1 LRCEGKVEYRKS
13 NIELRETNHETTN
26 EERYNEQRATNHKSR
41 YLLLVYIKLLLT
53 AFFWGGTFI
62 AGRIVAQNVG
72 PYSASFLRFAVASVC
87 LVLFTWKMEG
97 NFPALK
103 KKQIIPVI
111 LLGMTGIFSY
121 NIFFFKGLKIIGA
134 GRAALI
140 IANNPVF
147 ITLLASYFF
156 KERLNIFK
164 LAGVAISVTGAIV
177 VISRGNPLEILSGSL
192 GCGEL
197 YIFCCVLSWV
207 AFSLI
212 GKSVMSDLS
221 PAVAI
226 TYSSIAGTAF
236 LFIPAWFEGIAF
248 KMLTYSISDWL
259 CIVYLGFFGTVLGF
273 VWYYEGIK
281 KIGPSRAS
289 LFINFVPVSAV
300 FLAFFILKEPVTI
313 SLLIGTIL
321 VSAGVYLTNS
331 GLPEVGKKT

>member
-1 LRCEGKVEYRKS
+1 MF
-13 NIELRETNHETTN
+13 
-26 EERYNEQRATNHKSR
+26 
-41 YLLLVYIKLLLT
+41 VYIKLLLT

-72 PYSASFLRFAVASVC
+72 PYSASFLRFAVASVF
-87 LVLFTWKMEG
+87 LLLFARKAEG
-97 NFPALK
+97 KFPAVNK
-103 KKQIIPVI
+103 NQIIPVI
-111 LLGMTGIFSY
+111 LLGLTGVFSY
-121 NIFFFKGLKIIGA
+121 NVFFFKGLKITGA

-147 ITLLASYFF
+147 ITLLSSFFF
-156 KERLNIFK
+156 KERLSIVK
-164 LAGVAISVTGAIV
+164 MAGVAISVTGAIV
-177 VISRGNPLEILSGSL
+177 VISRGNPLEILNGGL
-192 GCGEL
+192 GKGEL

-221 PAVAI
+221 PIVAV
-226 TYSSIAGTAF
+226 TYSSVIGAAF
-236 LFIPAWFEGIAF
+236 LFIPAYFEGITSGLAN
-248 KMLTYSISDWL
+248 YSVSEWMG
-259 CIVYLGFFGTVLGF
+259 IVYLGIFGTVLGF

-331 GLPEVGKKT
+331 GLPGVGKKA

>member
-1 LRCEGKVEYRKS
+1 M
-13 NIELRETNHETTN
+13 
-26 EERYNEQRATNHKSR
+26 
-41 YLLLVYIKLLLT
+41 LVYIKLLLT

-72 PYSASFLRFAVASVC
+72 PYSASFLRFAVASVF
-87 LVLFTWKMEG
+87 LIFFAWRIEG
-97 NFPALK
+97 KFPTVK
-103 KKQIIPVI
+103 KNRIIPVI
-111 LLGMTGIFSY
+111 LLGLTGVFSY

-147 ITLLASYFF
+147 ITLLSSFFF
-156 KERLNIFK
+156 KERLSIVK
-164 LAGVAISVTGAIV
+164 IAGVAISVTGAIV
-177 VISRGNPLEILSGSL
+177 VISRGNPLEILNGGL
-192 GCGEL
+192 GWGEL

-212 GKSVMSDLS
+212 GKLVMSDLS
-221 PAVAI
+221 PIVSV
-226 TYSSIAGTAF
+226 TYSSVIGTAF
-236 LFIPAWFEGIAF
+236 LFVPAYFEGMVSGLAN
-248 KMLTYSISDWL
+248 YSVSEWMG
-259 CIVYLGFFGTVLGF
+259 IVYLGFFGTVLGF

-300 FLAFFILKEPVTI
+300 FLAYIILKEPVTI

-331 GLPEVGKKT
+331 GLPGVGKKA

>member
-1 LRCEGKVEYRKS
+1 
-13 NIELRETNHETTN
+13 
-26 EERYNEQRATNHKSR
+26 
-41 YLLLVYIKLLLT
+41 
-53 AFFWGGTFI
+53 
-62 AGRIVAQNVG
+62 
-72 PYSASFLRFAVASVC
+72 
-87 LVLFTWKMEG
+87 
-97 NFPALK
+97 
-103 KKQIIPVI
+103 
-111 LLGMTGIFSY
+111 MTGIFLY

-156 KERLNIFK
+156 KEKLNGFK

-192 GCGEL
+192 GWGEL

-221 PAVAI
+221 PVVAI
-226 TYSSIAGTAF
+226 TYSSITGTAF
-236 LFIPAWFEGIAF
+236 LFIPACYEGIAIR
-248 KMLTYSISDWL
+248 MLTYSISDWIG
-259 CIVYLGFFGTVLGF
+259 IVYLGFFGTALGF

-300 FLAFFILKEPVTI
+300 FLAFFMLKEPVTI
-313 SLLIGTIL
+313 SLLAGTML
-321 VSAGVYLTNS
+321 VSLGVCLTNS
-331 GLPEVGKKT
+331 NVSGTSVGISVRGAS

>member
-1 LRCEGKVEYRKS
+1 MSLVQLDKIKDG
-13 NIELRETNHETTN
+13 
-26 EERYNEQRATNHKSR
+26 A
-41 YLLLVYIKLLLT
+41 LLVYIKLLLT

-62 AGRIVAQNVG
+62 AGKIVAQNVE
-72 PYSASFLRFAVASVC
+72 PYSASFLRFAVASAC
-87 LVLFTWKMEG
+87 LVFFTWKMEG
-97 NFPALK
+97 KFPALK
-103 KKQIIPVI
+103 RNQIIPVI

-121 NIFFFKGLKIIGA
+121 NVFFFKGLKIIGA

-192 GCGEL
+192 GWGEL

-221 PAVAI
+221 PVVAI

-236 LFIPAWFEGIAF
+236 LSIPAWYEGIAF

-259 CIVYLGFFGTVLGF
+259 GIVYLGFFGTVLGF

-300 FLAFFILKEPVTI
+300 FLAFFMLKEPVTL
-313 SLLIGTIL
+313 SLLAGTIL
-321 VSAGVYLTNS
+321 VSSGVYLTNS
-331 GLPEVGKKT
+331 NMSRASAKGAI

>member
-1 LRCEGKVEYRKS
+1 MRLEVRG
-13 NIELRETNHETTN
+13 ELHEPGAAG
-26 EERYNEQRATNHKSR
+26 QIKDGA
-41 YLLLVYIKLLLT
+41 LLVYIKLLLT
-53 AFFWGGTFI
+53 AFIWGGTFI
-62 AGRIVAQNVG
+62 AGRMVAQNVE
-72 PYSASFLRFAVASVC
+72 PYSASFLRFAVASVF
-87 LVLFTWKMEG
+87 LVFFTWKMEG

-103 KKQIIPVI
+103 KNQIIPVI

-147 ITLLASYFF
+147 ITLLAAYFF

-164 LAGVAISVTGAIV
+164 LAGVAISVTGAVV

-192 GCGEL
+192 GWGEL

-221 PAVAI
+221 PVVAI

-236 LFIPAWFEGIAF
+236 LFIPAWYEGIAF
-248 KMLTYSISDWL
+248 KMFTYSISDWL
-259 CIVYLGFFGTVLGF
+259 GIVYLGFFGTALGF

-281 KIGPSRAS
+281 KIGPSRAG

-300 FLAFFILKEPVTI
+300 FLAFFMLNEPVTL
-313 SLLIGTIL
+313 SLLAGTIM
-321 VSAGVYLTNS
+321 VSSGVYLTNS
-331 GLPEVGKKT
+331 NMSGASAGASVRVLKLRC

>member
-1 LRCEGKVEYRKS
+1 M
-13 NIELRETNHETTN
+13 
-26 EERYNEQRATNHKSR
+26 
-41 YLLLVYIKLLLT
+41 LVYIKLFLT

-62 AGRIVAQNVG
+62 AGRVVAQNVG
-72 PYSASFLRFAVASVC
+72 PYSASFLRFAVASVF
-87 LVLFTWKMEG
+87 LILFVWKTEG
-97 NFPALK
+97 KFPAVR
-103 KKQIIPVI
+103 KKQIIPVL
-111 LLGMTGIFSY
+111 LLGLTGVFAY

-147 ITLLASYFF
+147 ITLLSSFFF
-156 KERLNIFK
+156 KERLNTVK
-164 LAGVAISVTGAIV
+164 AAGVIISVTGAIV
-177 VISRGNPLEILSGSL
+177 VISRGNLPEIFNGGL
-192 GCGEL
+192 GWGEI

-221 PAVAI
+221 PIVSV
-226 TYSSIAGTAF
+226 TYSSVIGAAF
-236 LFIPAWFEGIAF
+236 LFIPACFEGITSG
-248 KMLTYSISDWL
+248 LTHYSVYEWMGI
-259 CIVYLGFFGTVLGF
+259 IYLGFFGTVLGF

-300 FLAFFILKEPVTI
+300 FLAFFILKEPITI
-313 SLLIGTIL
+313 SLLAGTIL

-331 GLPEVGKKT
+331 GLPGGVKRQQVGSVRVKEIKG

>member
-1 LRCEGKVEYRKS
+1 
-13 NIELRETNHETTN
+13 
-26 EERYNEQRATNHKSR
+26 
-41 YLLLVYIKLLLT
+41 LLVYIKLFLT

-62 AGRIVAQNVG
+62 AGKIVAQNVE

-87 LVLFTWKMEG
+87 LVFFTWRMEN

-103 KKQIIPVI
+103 KNQVIPVI
-111 LLGMTGIFSY
+111 LLGITGIFSY
-121 NIFFFKGLKIIGA
+121 NVFFFKGLKIIGA

-147 ITLLASYFF
+147 ITLLAAYFF
-156 KERLNIFK
+156 REKLNIFK

-192 GCGEL
+192 GWGEL

-212 GKSVMSDLS
+212 GKSVISDLS
-221 PAVAI
+221 PVVAI
-226 TYSSIAGTAF
+226 TYSSMAGAAF
-236 LFIPAWFEGIAF
+236 LFIPAWFEGLGSKI
-248 KMLTYSISDWL
+248 LTYSISDWL
-259 CIVYLGFFGTVLGF
+259 GIVYLGFFGTVLGF

-289 LFINFVPVSAV
+289 LFINFVPISAV
-300 FLAFFILKEPVTI
+300 FLAFFMLKEPITI
-313 SLLIGTIL
+313 SLLAGTIM
-321 VSAGVYLTNS
+321 VSTGVYLTNS
-331 GLPEVGKKT
+331 NMSGSYVKAQD

>member
-1 LRCEGKVEYRKS
+1 M
-13 NIELRETNHETTN
+13 
-26 EERYNEQRATNHKSR
+26 
-41 YLLLVYIKLLLT
+41 LVYIKLLLT

-72 PYSASFLRFAVASVC
+72 PYSASFLRFAVASVF
-87 LVLFTWKMEG
+87 LLLFARKAEG
-97 NFPALK
+97 KFPAVN

-111 LLGMTGIFSY
+111 LLGLTGVFSY
-121 NIFFFKGLKIIGA
+121 NVFFFKGLKIIGA

-147 ITLLASYFF
+147 ITLLSAFFF
-156 KERLNIFK
+156 KERLSIVK
-164 LAGVAISVTGAIV
+164 MAGVAISVTGAIV
-177 VISRGNPLEILSGSL
+177 VISRGNPLEILNGGL
-192 GCGEL
+192 GWGEL

-221 PAVAI
+221 PIVAV
-226 TYSSIAGTAF
+226 TYSSVIGAAF
-236 LFIPAWFEGIAF
+236 LFVPAYFEGMTSGLAN
-248 KMLTYSISDWL
+248 YSVSEWMG
-259 CIVYLGFFGTVLGF
+259 IVYLGFFGTVLGF

-300 FLAFFILKEPVTI
+300 FLAFIIVKEPVTI

-331 GLPEVGKKT
+331 GLPGVGKKA

>member
-1 LRCEGKVEYRKS
+1 MPVRKRQKVQKVLRKK
-13 NIELRETNHETTN
+13 LM
-26 EERYNEQRATNHKSR
+26 
-41 YLLLVYIKLLLT
+41 LVYVKLLLT

-62 AGRIVAQNVG
+62 AGRIVAQNVE
-72 PYSASFLRFAVASVC
+72 PYSASFLRFALASVC
-87 LVLFTWKMEG
+87 LVFFTWKIEG
-97 NFPALK
+97 NFPTPK
-103 KKQIIPVI
+103 KNQIIPVI

-121 NIFFFKGLKIIGA
+121 NIFFFKGLKIIDA

-177 VISRGNPLEILSGSL
+177 VISRGNPLDILSGSL
-192 GCGEL
+192 GWGEL
-197 YIFCCVLSWV
+197 YIFFCVLSWV

-221 PAVAI
+221 PVVAI
-226 TYSSIAGTAF
+226 TYSSVAGTA
-236 LFIPAWFEGIAF
+236 LIFIPAWLEGIAF
-248 KMLTYSISDWL
+248 KILTYSISDWL
-259 CIVYLGFFGTVLGF
+259 GIVYLGFFGTVLGF

-300 FLAFFILKEPVTI
+300 FLAFFMLKEPVTL
-313 SLLIGTIL
+313 SLLAGTIM
-321 VSAGVYLTNS
+321 VSSGVYLTNS
-331 GLPEVGKKT
+331 NISGASAGKFVRGAS

>member
-1 LRCEGKVEYRKS
+1 MIRGEGERSDESARGKGQGTKTEYRIS
-13 NIELRETNHETTN
+13 DIELRKTNHDSRSTN
-26 EERYNEQRATNHKSR
+26 DELRTINRDGA
-41 YLLLVYIKLLLT
+41 LLVYIKLLLT
-53 AFFWGGTFI
+53 AFIWGGTFI
-62 AGRIVAQNVG
+62 AGRIVAQNVE

-87 LVLFTWKMEG
+87 LVFLTWKMEG

-111 LLGMTGIFSY
+111 LLGMTGIFLY

-164 LAGVAISVTGAIV
+164 LAGVAISVTGAVV
-177 VISRGNPLEILSGSL
+177 VISRGNPLEILSGGL
-192 GCGEL
+192 GWGEL

-221 PAVAI
+221 PVVAI
-226 TYSSIAGTAF
+226 TYSSIAGAAF

-248 KMLTYSISDWL
+248 KMFTYSISDWL
-259 CIVYLGFFGTVLGF
+259 GILYLGSFGTALGF
-273 VWYYEGIK
+273 VWY
-281 KIGPSRAS
+281 
-289 LFINFVPVSAV
+289 
-300 FLAFFILKEPVTI
+300 
-313 SLLIGTIL
+313 
-321 VSAGVYLTNS
+321 
-331 GLPEVGKKT
+331 

>member
-1 LRCEGKVEYRKS
+1 M
-13 NIELRETNHETTN
+13 
-26 EERYNEQRATNHKSR
+26 
-41 YLLLVYIKLLLT
+41 LVYIKLLLT

-72 PYSASFLRFAVASVC
+72 PYSASFLRFAVASVF
-87 LVLFTWKMEG
+87 LIFFAWRAEG
-97 NFPALK
+97 KFPAVK
-103 KKQIIPVI
+103 KNRIIPVI
-111 LLGMTGIFSY
+111 LLGLTGVFSY

-147 ITLLASYFF
+147 ITLLSSFFF
-156 KERLNIFK
+156 KERLSIVK
-164 LAGVAISVTGAIV
+164 MAGVAISVTGAIV
-177 VISRGNPLEILSGSL
+177 VISRGNPLEILNGGL
-192 GCGEL
+192 GWGEL

-212 GKSVMSDLS
+212 GKLVMSDLS
-221 PAVAI
+221 PIVSV
-226 TYSSIAGTAF
+226 TYSSVIGAAL
-236 LFIPAWFEGIAF
+236 LFVPAYFEGMTSGLAN
-248 KMLTYSISDWL
+248 YSVSEWMG
-259 CIVYLGFFGTVLGF
+259 IVYLGFFGTVLGF

-281 KIGPSRAS
+281 KIGPSRAG

-300 FLAFFILKEPVTI
+300 FLAFIILKEPVTI

-331 GLPEVGKKT
+331 GLPRVGRKSVDSE

>member
-1 LRCEGKVEYRKS
+1 MM
-13 NIELRETNHETTN
+13 
-26 EERYNEQRATNHKSR
+26 
-41 YLLLVYIKLLLT
+41 LLLVYIKLLLT
-53 AFFWGGTFI
+53 AFIWGGTFT
-62 AGRIVAQNVG
+62 AGRIVAQNVE

-87 LVLFTWKMEG
+87 LVLLTWKMEG
-97 NFPALK
+97 NFPAIK
-103 KKQIIPVI
+103 KNQIIPVI

-156 KERLNIFK
+156 KERLNGFK

-192 GCGEL
+192 GWGEL

-221 PAVAI
+221 PVVAI

-236 LFIPAWFEGIAF
+236 LFIPACYEGIAIR
-248 KMLTYSISDWL
+248 MLTYSISDWIG
-259 CIVYLGFFGTVLGF
+259 IVYLGFFGTALGF

-300 FLAFFILKEPVTI
+300 FLAFFMLKEPVTL
-313 SLLIGTIL
+313 SLLAGTIL
-321 VSAGVYLTNS
+321 VSLGVCLTNS
-331 GLPEVGKKT
+331 NVSGASVGISVRSAS